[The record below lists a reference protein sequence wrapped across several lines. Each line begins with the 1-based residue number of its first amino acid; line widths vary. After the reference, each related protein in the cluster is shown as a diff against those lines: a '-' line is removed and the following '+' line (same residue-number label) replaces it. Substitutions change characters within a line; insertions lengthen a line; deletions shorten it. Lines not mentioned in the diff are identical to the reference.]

1 MPDFPT
7 EKNRK
12 GNILALTM
20 FLMVGLLGFVAF
32 ATDIGYLLVAR
43 AQLQGT
49 ADSAALSAAWDLI
62 DEDAVASSSNP
73 YGIGS
78 KARLRAAEYAALNPV
93 IGQTPSLDANDVEV
107 GYLANPSDSAEAI
120 NTTGMFPPNAIRVMV
135 RRDEYQNGEI
145 GMFFAK
151 VFNYDKGTASAEST
165 AAIFASFNG
174 FREPSDGSN
183 LGILPFALDEDT
195 WNDLLAGVGDDDWK
209 WDTSSQQATS
219 NWDGVLEINLFPQGT
234 GSPGNRGTVDIGS
247 SNNSTADIA
256 RQIVDGVSASD
267 LAYHGGKIELDA
279 GGELSLNGDT
289 GISAGVK
296 DELASIIGEPR
307 IIPIFSQVA
316 GPGNNA
322 QYTIVKFVGVRIM
335 EVKLTGKM
343 SSKRV
348 IVQPATVVTLGGIPN
363 PNNTTSHFIYSPP
376 RIIR

>member
-1 MPDFPT
+1 
-7 EKNRK
+7 
-12 GNILALTM
+12 M